1 MQCASK
7 LPDVRYYKR
16 VQIALKKEIYTCLEN
31 TAFINE
37 LNIWCMCLAEA
48 SGTALSELTELG
60 LGERGGGKVG
70 HRHPAVSVGER

>member
-1 MQCASK
+1 
-7 LPDVRYYKR
+7 
-16 VQIALKKEIYTCLEN
+16 
-31 TAFINE
+31 
-37 LNIWCMCLAEA
+37 MCLAEA